1 MKKLVTIA
9 IIMIVS
15 LNVIKAQTGVCF
27 GIKAGLNLED
37 IVGLNSGNGV
47 VGITENNSSKM
58 NFGFHAGVLARI
70 GFDDHWALVPEVL
83 YTTGGART
91 TVSQTYTILGATYTS
106 NSTGTVSLSYIQVPI
121 FVNYKFD
128 FGGYLEAGP
137 YMAFL
142 IGTNKSTTNS
152 NGTSISS
159 TSDTSNNSMDL
170 GVGAGVGYRFCMG
183 LGFNLRYN
191 YGLNMVYKQERSVND
206 AGIIYTQPSYGKNGV
221 LQFSISYLFGCNG
234 CTPKQPT
241 AEIISTIPDK
251 VVEAP
256 VDKDVQFSVQAPNT
270 IPIQHVV
277 KETLP
282 LCNYIFFNAGNTEI
296 PDRYTLLT
304 KDQALGF
311 SEIQLQD
318 CQKNPGTR
326 SSRQLKIHYNTMNI
340 VADRMKRFPASTI
353 KLVGSSGGK
362 GKDIGLAN
370 ANAVKNYFV
379 NVFGIDASRISVEGR
394 NLPLIPSEIPNAT
407 RDQNLTIV
415 EDNRVDIIS
424 TSPDLMTLVE
434 GNSALCLKPVEV
446 ITYDNVV
453 STDNSPV
460 SVNVGGA
467 SEALSSWS
475 VEVVDS
481 KGNVQNFG
489 PYTSDVEN
497 IPASS
502 ILQDNQSGTYN
513 IVLTGQTKSGHSIRK
528 ESTINLAREVDLN
541 QPEQRF
547 SILFEFDKSKT
558 VATFQN
564 FLTNTVATLIPS
576 NSTVV
581 INGYTD
587 VVGDEAYNLN
597 LSKQRALETQKILEN
612 AISKTNK
619 TKIVYKTN
627 GYGESNPLF
636 QNSLPEERFYNRTVI
651 IDIIPASTTAKL

>member
-1 MKKLVTIA
+1 MKKMLTVA

-70 GFDDHWALVPEVL
+70 GFDDHWALAPEVL

-91 TVSQTYTILGATYTS
+91 TISQTYTILGATYTS

-137 YMAFL
+137 YIAFL
-142 IGTNKSTTNS
+142 IGTNTSTTNA
-152 NGTSISS
+152 NGTSTSS

-170 GVGAGVGYRFCMG
+170 GVGAGAGYRFCNG

-191 YGLNMVYKQERSVND
+191 YGLNMVYKEGAHYND
-206 AGIIYTQPSYGKNGV
+206 AGIRYTQPSYGKNGV

-241 AEIISTIPDK
+241 AEVISTIPDK

-256 VDKDVQFSVQAPNT
+256 VDKDVQFSVQAPNI
-270 IPIQHVV
+270 IPVQHVI

-282 LCNYIFFNAGNTEI
+282 LSNYIFFNAGITEI
-296 PDRYTLLT
+296 PSRYNLLSQ
-304 KDQALGF
+304 DQALGF
-311 SEIQLQD
+311 SEKQLQD
-318 CQKNPGTR
+318 CQKDPGTR
-326 SSRQLKIHYNTMNI
+326 SSRQLKMYYNTINI
-340 VADRMKRFPASTI
+340 VADRMKRFPSSTI
-353 KLVGSSGGK
+353 KLIGSSGGK

-370 ANAVKNYFV
+370 ANAVKNYLA
-379 NVFGIDASRISVEGR
+379 NIFGIDASRISVEGR

-446 ITYDNVV
+446 VTYDNVV

-467 SEALSSWS
+467 GEALEYWS
-475 VEVVDS
+475 VEVEDYQGVI
-481 KGNVQNFG
+481 QYFG
-489 PYTSDVEN
+489 PFTSDVEN
-497 IPASS
+497 LPASD
-502 ILQDNQSGTYN
+502 ILGENQSGTYN
-513 IVLTGQTKSGHSIRK
+513 VILTGKTKTGHLIRK
-528 ESTINLAREVDLN
+528 ENTITLAREVDLN

-558 VATFQN
+558 VATFEN
-564 FLTNTVATLIPS
+564 FLKNTVASLIPS

-581 INGYTD
+581 ISGYTD

-597 LSKQRALETQKILEN
+597 LSNQRAIETQKILEN
-612 AISKTNK
+612 AVSKTNK

-627 GYGESNPLF
+627 GFGESNPLF
-636 QNSLPEERFYNRTVI
+636 LNSLPEERFYNRAVL
-651 IDIIPASTTAKL
+651 IDIIPANITAKL